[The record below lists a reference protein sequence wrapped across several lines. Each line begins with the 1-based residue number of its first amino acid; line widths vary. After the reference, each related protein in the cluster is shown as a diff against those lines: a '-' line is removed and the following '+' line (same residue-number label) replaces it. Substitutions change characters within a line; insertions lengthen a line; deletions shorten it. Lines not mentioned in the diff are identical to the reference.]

1 MTTTFDA
8 RLASYSSPLLSLF
21 RIIAGLLFALHGSQ
35 KLFGWPVASPV
46 PIEAGSWP
54 LWWAGLIE
62 LVAGLLIA
70 VGLFTRIAAFI
81 ASGEMA
87 VAYFWK
93 HWPPLE
99 GPSASFWPMENG
111 GEVVLLF
118 CFGFLAI
125 AGLGAGAWSVD
136 ARRRV
141 GGTAPGGT
149 APGRVV
155 TGTAAPA
162 AATAQPV
169 QRRGLMSRF
178 RRPRY

>member
-1 MTTTFDA
+1 MTTFDA
-8 RLASYSSPLLSLF
+8 RLSSYSSPFLSLF

-35 KLFGWPVASPV
+35 KLFGWPVAAPI

-111 GEVVLLF
+111 GEVVLLY

-125 AGLGAGAWSVD
+125 AGLGAGAWSAD

-141 GGTAPGGT
+141 GAGAPS
-149 APGRVV
+149 RVV

-162 AATAQPV
+162 ATATAQPV
-169 QRRGLMSRF
+169 RRRGLLSRF

>member
-1 MTTTFDA
+1 MTTFDA
-8 RLASYSSPLLSLF
+8 RLSSYSSPLLSLF
-21 RIIAGLLFALHGSQ
+21 RIIAGLMFTLHGTM
-35 KLFGWPVASPV
+35 KMFGWPIGAAVPV
-46 PIEAGSWP
+46 GTWP

-62 LVAGLLIA
+62 LVAGLLIT

-87 VAYFWK
+87 VAYFWM

-99 GPSASFWPMENG
+99 GPPASFWPMENG
-111 GEVVLLF
+111 REAVLLY
-118 CFGFLAI
+118 CFGFLAL

-136 ARRRV
+136 TRR
-141 GGTAPGGT
+141 GGLGRA

-162 AATAQPV
+162 GYAADRPV
-169 QRRGLMSRF
+169 RRRGLLSRF
-178 RRPRY
+178 RR